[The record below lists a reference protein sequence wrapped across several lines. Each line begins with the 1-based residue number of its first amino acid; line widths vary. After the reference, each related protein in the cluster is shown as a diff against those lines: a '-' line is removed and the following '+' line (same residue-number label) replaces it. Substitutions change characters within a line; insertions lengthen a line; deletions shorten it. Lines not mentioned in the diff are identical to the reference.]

1 MDRQLTPSNA
11 ATGIPGLDEILAGGL
26 MRGALFLVEGTPG
39 TGKTTLALRFLIE
52 GAAAGERTLY
62 ITLSET
68 RNELLQGAASHGWT
82 LDPNIEI
89 FELPPPESVV
99 NADQHQSLLYSSDL
113 ELGETVKLIFDT
125 VDRIQPERIVLDSLS
140 EIRLLAQSSL
150 R

>member
-11 ATGIPGLDEILAGGL
+11 ATGVPGLDEILAGGL

-68 RNELLQGAASHGWT
+68 RNELLQGAASH
-82 LDPNIEI
+82 
-89 FELPPPESVV
+89 
-99 NADQHQSLLYSSDL
+99 AA
-113 ELGETVKLIFDT
+113 
-125 VDRIQPERIVLDSLS
+125 R
-140 EIRLLAQSSL
+140 
-150 R
+150 